1 MDTRVHKTRKLK
13 ERALEELRVYWA
25 VFAYLAL
32 MFGAFTFY
40 RRLILHEVGIDYTHY
55 GAGLIEAAIV
65 AKVILIGQALS
76 FGRGVERHPLIVA
89 VFAKAV
95 LYGLLVAGFD
105 LLERIVEG
113 LFRGKEWHALLQGV
127 LADGPTEALAKAVM
141 ILVSFIPFFA
151 LWEVGRV
158 LGPGKLTELFV
169 HGRHA

>member
-1 MDTRVHKTRKLK
+1 MDTKVHKARNLK
-13 ERALEELRVYWA
+13 ERALEELRIYWA

-32 MFGAFTFY
+32 MFGAFTLY
-40 RRLILHEVGIDYTHY
+40 RRLILHQVGIDYAHY

-89 VFAKAV
+89 VLGKAV
-95 LYGLLVAGFD
+95 LYGLLVAAFD
-105 LLERIVEG
+105 ILERVVEG
-113 LFRGKEWHALLQGV
+113 LLRGKEWHALLQGV
-127 LADGPTEALAKAVM
+127 LANGPTEALAKAVM

-158 LGPGKLTELFV
+158 LGPGKLTELFFR
-169 HGRHA
+169 GRPA